1 MTAPSSTE
9 ATFDKLLQVAVEA
22 FAEHGFRN
30 TTIRE
35 ICARANVNIA
45 SVNYYFRSKEA
56 LYSQALHF
64 AFQEANRLH
73 PQTATL
79 NKALSPELRLGLAI
93 DNFLHKLLDDSQ
105 LGFHT
110 RLIAREI
117 SDPSNALNEIL
128 HIAIAP
134 QCTLLE
140 ELIVE
145 IAPVLKDNKP
155 MIARCM
161 LSILGQC
168 LVFKHSRSIID
179 RLYPELIENDVAI
192 QQCVE
197 HITQFSLA
205 AITQFAQ
212 RETKS

>member
-1 MTAPSSTE
+1 MTVPNSNE
-9 ATFDKLLQVAVEA
+9 ATFDRLLQVAVEA

-35 ICARANVNIA
+35 ICTRANVNIA

-56 LYSQALHF
+56 LYSQALQF

-73 PQTATL
+73 PQTAAL
-79 NKALSPELRLGLAI
+79 NKSLSPEVRLGLAI
-93 DNFLHKLLDDSQ
+93 DSFLHKLLDDSQ
-105 LGFHT
+105 LGFHSK
-110 RLIAREI
+110 LIAREI
-117 SDPSNALNEIL
+117 SDPTNALDEIL
-128 HIAIAP
+128 PISIIP
-134 QCTLLE
+134 QCQLLE
-140 ELIVE
+140 EIIVE
-145 IAPVLKDNKP
+145 IAPALQGNKAAV
-155 MIARCM
+155 ARCM

-179 RLYPELIENDVAI
+179 RLYPELIEDGAAI

-205 AITQFAQ
+205 AIA
-212 RETKS
+212 KL